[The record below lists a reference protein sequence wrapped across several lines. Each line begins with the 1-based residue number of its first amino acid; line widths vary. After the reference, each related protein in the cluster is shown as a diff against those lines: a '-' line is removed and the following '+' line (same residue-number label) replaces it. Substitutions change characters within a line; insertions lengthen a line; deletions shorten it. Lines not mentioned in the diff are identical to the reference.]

1 MKSELTIGI
10 ICAMD
15 SETETY
21 LSFLSKTENR

>member
-15 SETETY
+15 SETVAY
-21 LSFLSKTENR
+21 LSLRASRDI